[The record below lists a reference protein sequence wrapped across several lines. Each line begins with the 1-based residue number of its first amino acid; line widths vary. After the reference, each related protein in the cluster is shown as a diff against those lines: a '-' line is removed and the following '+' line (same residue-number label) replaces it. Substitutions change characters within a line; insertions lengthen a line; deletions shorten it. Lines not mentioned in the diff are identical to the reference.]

1 MSRAAGRVDE
11 PETLAHACAHA
22 GVGMATLAPASA
34 PPIAVC
40 AHAGTRRGSAARRA
54 PRRVAATRASGRVAD
69 ASVASDARPSPRGAL
84 PRCVGTV
91 TRTDSRGRRY
101 EFYVV
106 GTVHTPGC
114 ASAEEVREVIERV
127 RPDAV
132 VLELDQERL
141 DITVARSMVATSAEY
156 GADLLAGAV
165 AAERL
170 GALVVLGDAKARSLP
185 DLARAKMLTSPADL
199 ADLPRL
205 WRSLRYLG
213 RALGASADAF
223 AAKPDADA
231 PRFVRFAEALAA
243 DPGKL
248 VPLRGPAAMAAL
260 ALIASA
266 REGVAAAHGVAA
278 TPSQAVSP
286 LATLATLASS
296 VAVGLAPSP
305 ADAVATALTALV
317 AGRATEVLLEARDE
331 VLAASAARAAAVA
344 AATDRGALRRVAHA
358 FDADAD
364 ATAAAA
370 ASARADAD
378 AESSRRFGSAS
389 VTLPCFT
396 LRRPLRAGETRR
408 LNLFEPR
415 WLAMIDAVAEARGGD
430 PRGAEIA
437 CGLAVNRRYVSRA
450 WLRDVDAKD
459 PEARREDASYGD
471 DLSARDDETLS
482 PSCRSAD
489 LVVEPFVRVAKIVDV
504 REGTRAVTGARR
516 LEVFLQGG
524 EETRRAERF
533 EAHPAGYLRATLAEN
548 ESDSET
554 TKQTP
559 DGKKEARDTS
569 AAAAAAEIVVG
580 PRGPPA
586 NSAASRASRPVRVV
600 CVVGLAH
607 CNGVLSR
614 LADANVE
621 AYR

>member
-1 MSRAAGRVDE
+1 V
-11 PETLAHACAHA
+11 
-22 GVGMATLAPASA
+22 
-34 PPIAVC
+34 
-40 AHAGTRRGSAARRA
+40 
-54 PRRVAATRASGRVAD
+54 
-69 ASVASDARPSPRGAL
+69 
-84 PRCVGTV
+84 
-91 TRTDSRGRRY
+91 DSRGRRY

-459 PEARREDASYGD
+459 AEARREDSLLRGRPIGTRRRNALAVVSLRGPGRRALRARGENRGRARGD
-471 DLSARDDETLS
+471 ARRDRARDDWRC
-482 PSCRSAD
+482 SCRGGRRPDAPSASKRTRRGTCARRSRRTRAIPRRRNKHRTRRKRRGIRRRRRRRRKSSSVLAD
-489 LVVEPFVRVAKIVDV
+489 RPRTRRLRALRDRCAWCAWSVWRTATASYRVSPTRTSRRTGEKKRLRTPRRVALRRAKRRLA
-504 REGTRAVTGARR
+504 RELGAR
-516 LEVFLQGG
+516 
-524 EETRRAERF
+524 TRR
-533 EAHPAGYLRATLAEN
+533 
-548 ESDSET
+548 
-554 TKQTP
+554 QT
-559 DGKKEARDTS
+559 
-569 AAAAAAEIVVG
+569 
-580 PRGPPA
+580 
-586 NSAASRASRPVRVV
+586 ASRRFVSLFQVV
-600 CVVGLAH
+600 HLY
-607 CNGVLSR
+607 S
-614 LADANVE
+614 
-621 AYR
+621 YY

>member
-1 MSRAAGRVDE
+1 M
-11 PETLAHACAHA
+11 
-22 GVGMATLAPASA
+22 
-34 PPIAVC
+34 
-40 AHAGTRRGSAARRA
+40 
-54 PRRVAATRASGRVAD
+54 
-69 ASVASDARPSPRGAL
+69 ASDARRAAL

-91 TRTDSRGRRY
+91 ARTDSRGRRY

-141 DITVARSMVATSAEY
+141 DITVANAMVATSAEY

-170 GALVVLGDAKARSLP
+170 GAIVVLGDAKARSLP
-185 DLARAKMLTSPADL
+185 DLVRARLLASPADL

-213 RALGASADAF
+213 RALGASGDAF
-223 AAKPDADA
+223 SDAAKRDADA

-248 VPLRGPAAMAAL
+248 LPLRGPAAVAAL
-260 ALIASA
+260 ALLASA
-266 REGVAAAHGVAA
+266 REAVAAAAHE
-278 TPSQAVSP
+278 QAVP
-286 LATLATLASS
+286 PIATLASS

-305 ADAVATALTALV
+305 ADAVAAALTALV
-317 AGRATEVLLEARDE
+317 AGRATEILLEARDE
-331 VLAASAARAAAVA
+331 VLATSAARAAAVA
-344 AATDRGALRRVAHA
+344 AAMDRGALRRVAHA
-358 FDADAD
+358 FDADAA

-370 ASARADAD
+370 RAELPELPAEVPERSKGSAR
-378 AESSRRFGSAS
+378 RGS

-415 WLAMIDAVAEARGGD
+415 WLAMIDAAAEARGGD

-437 CGLAVNRRYVSRA
+437 CGLAVNRRYVSGA
-450 WLRDVDAKD
+450 WLVDVGAKTAFLGTSYGTDVRDGPESDA
-459 PEARREDASYGD
+459 DASDPVPSG
-471 DLSARDDETLS
+471 SA
-482 PSCRSAD
+482 RSAD
-489 LVVEPFVRVAKIVDV
+489 LVVEPFARVAKIVDA
-504 REGTRAVTGARR
+504 REGTRAVTGARKM
-516 LEVFLQGG
+516 EVWIEGS

-533 EAHPAGYLRATLAEN
+533 DASPAGYLRATLTERIDATAKHDSDAETAVA
-548 ESDSET
+548 ET
-554 TKQTP
+554 AVAETAAR
-559 DGKKEARDTS
+559 EAREKPT
-569 AAAAAAEIVVG
+569 
-580 PRGPPA
+580 
-586 NSAASRASRPVRVV
+586 RPTRVV

-607 CNGVLSR
+607 CNGVVSR
-614 LADANVE
+614 LADANIE
-621 AYR
+621 SYAP

>member
-1 MSRAAGRVDE
+1 MSRASGRVDE

-40 AHAGTRRGSAARRA
+40 ALAGTRRGSAARRA
-54 PRRVAATRASGRVAD
+54 PRRVAATRASGHVAD

-141 DITVARSMVATSAEY
+141 DITVANSMVATSAEY

-185 DLARAKMLTSPADL
+185 ELARARLLTSPADL

-223 AAKPDADA
+223 AAKRDADA

-260 ALIASA
+260 ALIATA

-296 VAVGLAPSP
+296 VAVSLAPSP

-344 AATDRGALRRVAHA
+344 AATDRGALRRVTHA

-370 ASARADAD
+370 ASSRADAD
-378 AESSRRFGSAS
+378 AESSRRFGSDS

-415 WLAMIDAVAEARGGD
+415 WLAMIDAAAEARGGD

-450 WLRDVDAKD
+450 WLRNVDAKD
-459 PEARREDASYGD
+459 VEARRE
-471 DLSARDDETLS
+471 DDETLS

-504 REGTRAVTGARR
+504 REGKRAVTGARR
-516 LEVFLQGG
+516 LEVFLRGG

-548 ESDSET
+548 ASDSET
-554 TKQTP
+554 TKQSI
-559 DGKKEARDTS
+559 DAKKEARETSS
-569 AAAAAAEIVVG
+569 AAAAAAAETVVG

-586 NSAASRASRPVRVV
+586 DSAASRASRPVRVV

-614 LADANVE
+614 LAGANVE